1 MLKVCNLRVP
11 YYNSCITDVCSDPET
26 EGVECSAIHGYV
38 AAAFL
43 HGIRFENDLLPRI
56 CRGPMMNVCDMYG
69 TLHLK
74 VNSETRLNSFF

>member
-1 MLKVCNLRVP
+1 MP
-11 YYNSCITDVCSDPET
+11 YYNSCITEVCSDPDT

-43 HGIRFENDLLPRI
+43 HGIRFESELLPRI

-74 VNSETRLNSFF
+74 VSGVNPAT